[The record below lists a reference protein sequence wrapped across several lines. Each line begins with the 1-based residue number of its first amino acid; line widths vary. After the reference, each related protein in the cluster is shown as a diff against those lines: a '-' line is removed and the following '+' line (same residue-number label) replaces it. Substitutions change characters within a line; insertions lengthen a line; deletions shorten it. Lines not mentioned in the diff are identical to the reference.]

1 MKYDIIFLGGGQ
13 SGIFGA
19 YEAIEKNKNLKIL
32 IIDKGKMLKDRTC
45 PKEKLG
51 KCVNCPTC
59 SIIYGVTGAGAFSD
73 SKFNMD
79 YRVGGDVHTVT
90 GKDVVN
96 KMIEYVVSIYSKFGF
111 AEKPVGL
118 EYNSSMENI
127 KRKCIENGIQLVDT
141 PTMHLGT
148 DGSRKLYAKV
158 LKHLI
163 DNGVEF
169 RVECIVEDLIIENQQ
184 IKGVLVKHKG
194 KEEKYHSDH
203 VVLGMGRSG
212 AKTFMALCQKYNIN
226 YENGAVDIGV
236 RAEIPDII
244 MKEINENF
252 YEAKMIYYSRN
263 YKDKMRTFC
272 SNPSGFIAAEKYE
285 DDMILANGHAYKD
298 KKSINT
304 NLALLCTKTF
314 TEPFKQPFEYAA
326 AIAKISSMLTGGK
339 LLVQSY
345 SDLKSGRRSTDEK
358 LSRLNIVPTT
368 EDYVAGDIALACPKR
383 ILDNIIE
390 FIESL
395 DKITPGFASGDLL
408 LYFPE
413 IKFRSTRVEIN
424 RDMETVIKGLY
435 AAGDSSGY
443 GSGLNIAAVMGIL
456 AVRDIL
462 KKIGNK

>member
-19 YEAIEKNKNLKIL
+19 YEAIEKNENLKIL
-32 IIDKGKMLKDRTC
+32 IIDKGKMLKDRIC

-90 GKDVVN
+90 GKEIVNQTIEDVV
-96 KMIEYVVSIYSKFGF
+96 KIYRSFGF
-111 AEKPVGL
+111 DEEPVGL
-118 EYNSSMENI
+118 DYNSAMENI

-148 DGSRKLYAKV
+148 DGSRKLYGS
-158 LKHLI
+158 LLEHLVSK
-163 DNGVEF
+163 GVEF
-169 RVECIVEDLIIENQQ
+169 KTEREISDLIIEDNT
-184 IKGVLVKHKG
+184 IKGAVVCHKEE
-194 KEEKYHSDH
+194 EEKYYSNH
-203 VVLGMGRSG
+203 VVIAMGRSG
-212 AKTFMALCQKYNIN
+212 AQKVMEFCKKYNIT

-272 SNPSGFIAAEKYE
+272 SNPSGFIAAEKY
-285 DDMILANGHAYKD
+285 DDDVILANGHAFKD

-314 TEPFKQPFEYAA
+314 TEPFNQPFEYAT
-326 AIAKISSMLTGGK
+326 AIAKMSSMLTGGK
-339 LLVQSY
+339 LMVQSY
-345 SDLKSGRRSTDEK
+345 LDLKSGRRSTDEK

-413 IKFRSTRVEIN
+413 IKFRSTRVKIN
-424 RDMETVIKGLY
+424 KNMETVIDGLY

-443 GSGLNIAAVMGIL
+443 GSGLNIGAVMGIL

-462 KKIGNK
+462 EKIDLV